1 MKRREFITL
10 VGGTAAL
17 PLAAR
22 AQQVAGRS
30 YSLGVL
36 TGVGRDTPHVGA
48 MFDEL
53 RRAGFIEGQNLVIIG
68 GFGLRANE
76 FSQQAVSIAN
86 SGIDAMYAGGD
97 SGARA
102 AQAATRTIPI
112 VTISEDM
119 VAAGLVHSLARPGG
133 NTTGVSIL
141 SSNLNGKRQE
151 IMIEA
156 VPTARVI
163 AVLADANIPITPS
176 QLQALQE
183 AMGHR
188 GVDLVTYT
196 FRTIDEI
203 VPAIDAAKATGA
215 AAINVLG
222 SPLTSA
228 LAAGGQ
234 RVIDRTTALK
244 LPSIYQFPER
254 ADEGGLI
261 AYGPSRVEV
270 WRQMARMLV
279 KVLRGANPAD
289 LPVEQPTRFELVIN
303 LRTAKA
309 IGIELP
315 ATLVLRADRV
325 IE

>member
-1 MKRREFITL
+1 
-10 VGGTAAL
+10 
-17 PLAAR
+17 
-22 AQQVAGRS
+22 
-30 YSLGVL
+30 
-36 TGVGRDTPHVGA
+36 

-97 SGARA
+97 NGIRA

-112 VTISEDM
+112 VAISEDM

-151 IMIEA
+151 ILIEA
-156 VPTARVI
+156 VPTARMV
-163 AVLADANIPITPS
+163 AVLADANVPITPS
-176 QLQALQE
+176 QLQGLQE
-183 AMGHR
+183 AMGRR

-196 FRTIDEI
+196 FRTMDEI
-203 VPAIDAAKATGA
+203 VPAIDAAKASGA
-215 AAINVLG
+215 AALNVLG

-234 RVIDRTTALK
+234 QVIERTTALK
-244 LPSIYQFPER
+244 LPSSIN
-254 ADEGGLI
+254 
-261 AYGPSRVEV
+261 SRS
-270 WRQMARMLV
+270 
-279 KVLRGANPAD
+279 G
-289 LPVEQPTRFELVIN
+289 PTRAVSSHMVH
-303 LRTAKA
+303 
-309 IGIELP
+309 P
-315 ATLVLRADRV
+315 ASRSGGRWRACW
-325 IE
+325 